1 MDAVE
6 FETLLHDVDSKL
18 DRLKALYEQ
27 WFQGMER
34 LEPTIARKEL
44 DRRVALLRKE
54 IPRSTA
60 LRFRFQQFVM
70 RYTTLQTYWS
80 RIARQIEEGT
90 YRRDLLK
97 ARNAMLA
104 SRGARKVT
112 TPEHAFDVEVEV
124 DAVEEA
130 FDANAAQLARPHALR
145 SDAQAPTAT
154 PAPPPRAVPLAPT
167 PAATP
172 APPPRAVP
180 LAPTPAAT
188 PAQRPLVSPVAP
200 PPAAPPAAAA
210 APRLVSP
217 FARAAT
223 RAPGAPTQLPPSPA
237 IPAAPVIP
245 GAPRVPVP
253 AAPPPAAAAPPAT
266 SPRPAPSPG
275 PQPAAPVV
283 ATFARPSVAPTAA
296 ASNSQAA
303 VPIPAAT
310 VTRPVAAKPA
320 APQPAESL
328 SDQEVRRVYE
338 RYAEARRKNNEP
350 SVSFDA
356 VAKNLRDAA
365 PKMREKYGKPVDF
378 EVVVKDGKVGLK
390 PVPKG

>member
-6 FETLLHDVDSKL
+6 FEALLHDVDTKL

-34 LEPTIARKEL
+34 LEPAIARKEL

-54 IPRSTA
+54 VPRSTA

-70 RYTTLQTYWS
+70 RYTTLQTYWG

-104 SRGARKVT
+104 SRGARKTT
-112 TPEHAFDVEVEV
+112 TPEHAFDIEVEI

-130 FDANAAQLARPHALR
+130 FDANAAQPVKPHALR
-145 SDAQAPTAT
+145 SDAQAPATTA
-154 PAPPPRAVPLAPT
+154 APPPLVSPI
-167 PAATP
+167 
-172 APPPRAVP
+172 APPPA
-180 LAPTPAAT
+180 
-188 PAQRPLVSPVAP
+188 AQRPLVSPVAP
-200 PPAAPPAAAA
+200 PPAAPPGATAA

-237 IPAAPVIP
+237 MPAAPAIP
-245 GAPRVPVP
+245 GAPRMPSP
-253 AAPPPAAAAPPAT
+253 AAPPTAKAAPPA
-266 SPRPAPSPG
+266 
-275 PQPAAPVV
+275 APVM
-283 ATFARPSVAPTAA
+283 ATFARSSMVPAA
-296 ASNSQAA
+296 APATPQASA
-303 VPIPAAT
+303 PIPSAT
-310 VTRPVAAKPA
+310 VARPAAPRPA
-320 APQPAESL
+320 APQPTAPAESL
-328 SDQEVRRVYE
+328 SDQDVRRVYE